1 MPLLVRSE
9 FRGTRFL
16 TSTFAMTTTTTTTGT
31 PLGY

>member
-16 TSTFAMTTTTTTTGT
+16 TSTFAMTTTTVT

>member
-9 FRGTRFL
+9 FTGNRFL
-16 TSTFAMTTTTTTTGT
+16 TSTFAMTTTTGT

>member
-16 TSTFAMTTTTTTTGT
+16 TSTFAMTTTTGT

>member
-16 TSTFAMTTTTTTTGT
+16 TSTFAMTTTGT